1 MLNHGLI
8 FLKQTKR
15 AAAGARL
22 AKAKTKLPMTPRSS
36 SPIRVLLVDDH
47 RTVLWGLEK
56 LIESEKPAMEVV
68 GKATSG
74 AEAIEIVAQVRPDVI
89 VLDIELGERSG
100 IDAIPELLARSKGKV
115 LLLTEQRN
123 SPLHDRAVLAGARGI
138 VYKEDPAETILK
150 AIDKV
155 HKGEIWLDRVTTGRI
170 LVELQSGGGNGNGN
184 GNGRHEDPEWVN
196 SSRLTARERELISEL
211 VQDPSANYTKI
222 AAKLRI
228 TEHTVRNHLTNIYSK
243 LRVQNRLELFVYA
256 SKNGLRTPSA

>member
-8 FLKQTKR
+8 FLKQSKR
-15 AAAGARL
+15 AANGARA
-22 AKAKTKLPMTPRSS
+22 AKAKTKLTMTPRPN

-56 LIESEKPAMEVV
+56 LIEGESPGMVVV

-74 AEAIEIVAQVRPDVI
+74 AEAIEIVDRVRPDVI

-100 IDAIPELLARSKGKV
+100 IDAIPELLARSKAKV

-138 VYKEDPAETILK
+138 VFKEDPAETIIK
-150 AIDKV
+150 AIDRV

-170 LVELQSGGGNGNGN
+170 LVELQNGSP
-184 GNGRHEDPEWVN
+184 RRQDPDWATTA
-196 SSRLTARERELISEL
+196 RLTARERELIEEL

-222 AAKLRI
+222 AGKLRI
-228 TEHTVRNHLTNIYSK
+228 TEHTVRNHLTSIYSK

-256 SKNGLRTPSA
+256 SKNRLRSPSA

>member
-8 FLKQTKR
+8 FLKQSKR
-15 AAAGARL
+15 ADSGART
-22 AKAKTKLPMTPRSS
+22 AKAKTRLQMTPRPAT
-36 SPIRVLLVDDH
+36 PIRVMLVDDH

-56 LIESEKPAMEVV
+56 LIEGESPAMTVV

-74 AEAIEIVAQVRPDVI
+74 AEALELVAQARPDVI

-100 IDAIPELLARSKGKV
+100 IEAIPELLARCKAKV

-138 VYKEDPAETILK
+138 VFKEDPAETIIK

-170 LVELQSGGGNGNGN
+170 IVELSKGNGA
-184 GNGRHEDPEWVN
+184 RRPEPDWATQA
-196 SSRLTARERELISEL
+196 RLTARERELIEEL
-211 VQDPSANYTKI
+211 VLDPSANYNKI
-222 AAKLRI
+222 ATKLRI
-228 TEHTVRNHLTNIYSK
+228 TEHTVRNHLTSIYSK

-256 SKNGLRTPSA
+256 SKQGLRTPQA